1 MRCKDALK
9 ILNVSRVTLCSYVK
23 TGKIKVTKLANG
35 YYEYDDKS
43 IYNFVGINKKINV
56 IYARVSTYKQKNDLA
71 RQITHIKDF
80 CQSNNFSFDCIY
92 SEISSGIDLDRE
104 QFNLLLNDV
113 FKYKINKI
121 FISNKDRL
129 TRLSFLTLQNI
140 FKQFGTSIIIT
151 SNETE
156 NEDKEQLFDEL
167 VSIMHYFST
176 KEYSNRRNQY
186 KKNKK

>member
-1 MRCKDALK
+1 MRCKEALK
-9 ILNVSRVTLCSYVK
+9 ILNVSRITLCSYVK
-23 TGKIKVTKLANG
+23 SGKIKVTKLANG

-43 IYNFVGINKKINV
+43 IFDFVGIDKKINV
-56 IYARVSTYKQKNDLA
+56 IYARVSTYKQKDDLV

-80 CQSNNFSFDCIY
+80 CNTHKLSFNTIY

-129 TRLSFLTLQNI
+129 TRLSFITLQNI
-140 FKQFGTSIIIT
+140 FKQFGTSIVIT

-176 KEYSNRRNQY
+176 KEYSNQRNQY
-186 KKNKK
+186 KKK